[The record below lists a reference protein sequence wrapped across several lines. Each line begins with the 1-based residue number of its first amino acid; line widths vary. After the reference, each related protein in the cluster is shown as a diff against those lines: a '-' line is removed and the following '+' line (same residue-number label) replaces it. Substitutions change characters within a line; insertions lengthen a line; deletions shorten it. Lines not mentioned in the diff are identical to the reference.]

1 MSERKEGS
9 EREREGERERW
20 KERERGV
27 YDRQSEIS
35 SRKDVLDNKRRMR
48 EA

>member
-9 EREREGERERW
+9 ERERERERW
-20 KERERGV
+20 KEREREREV

-35 SRKDVLDNKRRMR
+35 SRKDVLDNKRIMR

>member
-1 MSERKEGS
+1 MSVRKEGS
-9 EREREGERERW
+9 EREREREMERER
-20 KERERGV
+20 EREV

>member
-1 MSERKEGS
+1 VSERKEGS
-9 EREREGERERW
+9 EREREGERDGKR
-20 KERERGV
+20 EREV